1 MEGCFAVAE
10 ILGAVRMILGV
21 TGGIA
26 TGKSSVTELF
36 RALGLPVVSADE
48 LARDAVRVGTE
59 ALRQIAERFGA
70 KVLCDDGTLDRE
82 SLAQIIFADATAR
95 RELNRIT
102 HPVIARLAESTLAGL
117 VEAGAT
123 HIIYEAPLLYE
134 AGAESRVDKV
144 LVVTAQ
150 PEVQKKRL
158 MARDGID
165 AAAAE
170 ARIAAQMSLDE
181 KTKRADYVIDNS
193 GAPAETARQVA
204 NLCQELTIFVDD

>member
-1 MEGCFAVAE
+1 
-10 ILGAVRMILGV
+10 MILGV

-36 RALGLPVVSADE
+36 RTMGLPVVSADE
-48 LARDAVRVGTE
+48 VSREVVRAGTD
-59 ALRQIAERFGA
+59 ALRMIVERFGRG
-70 KVLCDDGTLDRE
+70 VLCADGALDRE
-82 SLAQIIFADATAR
+82 RLSQIIFTDDAAR
-95 RELNRIT
+95 RDLNRIV
-102 HPVIARLAESTLAGL
+102 HPAIAQLAESTLAGL
-117 VEAGAT
+117 VASGAT

-150 PEVQKKRL
+150 PAIQKNRL

-165 AAAAE
+165 ANVAE

-181 KTKRADYVIDNS
+181 KVNRADFVVDNS
-193 GAPAETARQVA
+193 GTPDETARQVED
-204 NLCQELTIFVDD
+204 LCRKLTIPVSD

>member
-1 MEGCFAVAE
+1 
-10 ILGAVRMILGV
+10 MILGV

-36 RALGLPVVSADE
+36 REIGLPVVSADG
-48 LARDAVRVGTE
+48 LAREAVRVGTD
-59 ALRQIAERFGA
+59 ALNQIVERFGA
-70 KVLCDDGTLDRE
+70 KVLCGDGTLDRGL
-82 SLAQIIFADATAR
+82 LAQIIFADVAAR
-95 RELNRIT
+95 RDLNRIT
-102 HPVIARLAESTLAGL
+102 HPAIARLAESTLAGL

-165 AAAAE
+165 VVAAAA
-170 ARIAAQMSLDE
+170 RIATQMSLDE
-181 KTKRADYVIDNS
+181 KVNRADYVVDNS
-193 GAPAETARQVA
+193 GTPAETARQVTS
-204 NLCQELTIFVDD
+204 LCRELAIPVGD